1 MKKKL
6 YILINLLN
14 IIDSKGRLY
23 YDAKFFNTQILSH
36 QLTIINNIANKT
48 PLINRQCLFYIML
61 KKDNKRLFTPLQP
74 FNQLITPKFLFPAKV
89 VDADMEKAL
98 SDFLL
103 AITYHLA
110 I

>member
-1 MKKKL
+1 L

-14 IIDSKGRLY
+14 IVNNKGRFY
-23 YDAKFFNTQILSH
+23 YDAKFLNTQTSLH
-36 QLTIINNIANKT
+36 QLTIINNNLKKISLINKT
-48 PLINRQCLFYIML
+48 YLFYIML
-61 KKDNKRLFTPLQP
+61 KKNNKRLFTLLQP
-74 FNQLITPKFLFPAKV
+74 FNQLISQSSCSV
-89 VDADMEKAL
+89 GVDVKKAP